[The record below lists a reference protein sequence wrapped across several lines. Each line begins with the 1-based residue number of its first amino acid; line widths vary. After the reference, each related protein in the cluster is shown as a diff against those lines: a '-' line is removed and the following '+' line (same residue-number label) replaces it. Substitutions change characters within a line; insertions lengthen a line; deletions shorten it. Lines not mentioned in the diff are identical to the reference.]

1 VEQVLNGMVGVI
13 RIADCQRYDPYQTSE
28 ASASFVL
35 IKVNRGQTALEAYRA
50 AEHERCRVLAVN

>member
-1 VEQVLNGMVGVI
+1 MVGVI